1 MTVFEELKR
10 RGLIAQSTN
19 EEKIKERLESKE
31 QISFYIGFDA
41 TADSL
46 HVGHFLQL
54 MVMSHLQKAGH
65 RPIVLLG
72 TGTTMI
78 GDPSG
83 KTDMRQMM
91 SNEQIEHNAECFKRQ
106 MSRFLDFSDGKAIV
120 ARNGDWLKE
129 LNYID
134 FIREIGVHF
143 SVNKMLAAECY
154 KARLGTDYLFEL
166 NYMLMQSYDFL
177 QLFDKYDCT
186 MQLGGDDQWS
196 NIIAGVN
203 LVRKMRKEEVYGMTF
218 TLLATKEGNKMGKT
232 EKGAVWLDAEKTSP
246 YEFFQYW
253 RNVADE
259 DVINSLKLITF
270 IPIEEIER
278 MESWQGSELN
288 KAKEILAFEL
298 TKLVHGEEEAQ
309 KALDAARAIFQS
321 GTHDKNMPSTKLEES
336 DFTDDEIGLLN
347 LLVLLNL
354 CTSNGEARRLVQQ
367 GGVSIDDVKINDAR
381 HIVKKSDFNNDGFI
395 IIRKGKKV
403 YHKVLI

>member
-19 EEKIKERLESKE
+19 EEKIKERLESGE

-91 SNEQIEHNAECFKRQ
+91 TKEQIEHNAECFKRQ

-154 KARLGTDYLFEL
+154 KARLGTGLSFFEL

-203 LVRKMRKEEVYGMTF
+203 LVRKMRREEVYGMTF

-270 IPIEEIER
+270 IPIEEIEE

-298 TKLVHGEEEAQ
+298 TKLVHGEAEAQ
-309 KALDAARAIFQS
+309 KALDAAKAIFQS

-336 DFTDDEIGLLN
+336 DFADDEIGLLN
-347 LLVLLNL
+347 L
-354 CTSNGEARRLVQQ
+354 
-367 GGVSIDDVKINDAR
+367 
-381 HIVKKSDFNNDGFI
+381 
-395 IIRKGKKV
+395 
-403 YHKVLI
+403 

>member
-1 MTVFEELKR
+1 
-10 RGLIAQSTN
+10 
-19 EEKIKERLESKE
+19 
-31 QISFYIGFDA
+31 
-41 TADSL
+41 
-46 HVGHFLQL
+46 
-54 MVMSHLQKAGH
+54 
-65 RPIVLLG
+65 
-72 TGTTMI
+72 
-78 GDPSG
+78 
-83 KTDMRQMM
+83 
-91 SNEQIEHNAECFKRQ
+91 
-106 MSRFLDFSDGKAIV
+106 
-120 ARNGDWLKE
+120 
-129 LNYID
+129 
-134 FIREIGVHF
+134 
-143 SVNKMLAAECY
+143 
-154 KARLGTDYLFEL
+154 
-166 NYMLMQSYDFL
+166 MLMQSYDFL